1 MIIEMN
7 AHVRHNIEY
16 AETLTREQCL
26 RARELMSKQFCDLLS
41 HSPSENLYW
50 LLSKTDLIDLAYEVY
65 LTQSLKDTSGRPYD
79 FKSIVKRACAVL
91 HVPEPC
97 NPYSMAFNARN
108 RKGVRQKSFFS
119 RFCWKM
125 YTMKSSNPLHAAV
138 RWGCE
143 GM

>member
-1 MIIEMN
+1 MN
-7 AHVRHNIEY
+7 THANRSIEY
-16 AETLTREQCL
+16 AETLTKEQRL
-26 RARELMSKQFCDLLS
+26 RAKELMAKQFCDLLS

-65 LTQSLKDTSGRPYD
+65 LTALLKDTSGRPYS
-79 FKSIVKRACAVL
+79 FKRIVKRACAVL

-108 RKGVRQKSFFS
+108 RKGVRQMSFFS
-119 RFCWKM
+119 RFCWRIYAM
-125 YTMKSSNPLHAAV
+125 RSGNPLHAAV
-138 RWGCE
+138 KWGSA

>member
-1 MIIEMN
+1 MIIEKN
-7 AHVRHNIEY
+7 ARVSRSIEY
-16 AETLTREQCL
+16 ADTLTREQCL
-26 RARELMSKQFCDLLS
+26 RARELMAEQFCDLLS

-65 LTQSLKDTSGRPYD
+65 LTESMKDTSGRPYA
-79 FKSIVKRACAVL
+79 FRRIVRRACAVL

-108 RKGVRQKSFFS
+108 RKGVRQMSFFC

-125 YTMKSSNPLHAAV
+125 YTMKSGNPLRAAV
-138 RWGCE
+138 RWGSA
-143 GM
+143 GV